1 MYDDYQNLS
10 QNQNQPENQEQ
21 PQEQTPTQFHNQPQG
36 QTLAQLHNQSQEQ
49 GQTPAQFHNQTQEP
63 AQNRIQPQEQF
74 QSQSRIRTQMQ
85 PDPSG
90 TQMKG
95 TAQSQIQSQAQPIN
109 SQSQNYRTGQIGA
122 GTGQDGHERQGGGVY
137 SGVSGSANGMNG
149 NMQENGAYRYS
160 SRYPDYFTT
169 PQADGAAYHTAGGRG
184 KRKKEK
190 GEKKPMTGFKKV
202 LFSAGLGVS
211 FGICAGLSFLA
222 VETLTDLGT
231 EKTQTADL
239 TELTEPVTEQGDKK
253 TSIAGGAED
262 GSKDTAAT
270 ALSGG
275 VTTTIVSDV
284 SGVVKEVMPS
294 VVSIVNTFT
303 ERYSYFGQNFSQ
315 ESNASGSGIIVGM
328 NDTELLVVTN
338 YHVVEG
344 SDTLMVSF
352 VDSTAAEAQVKGT
365 NPSRDLAVIAVPLST
380 LSEETKN
387 SISVAKLGDSDSL
400 TVGEPAIAI
409 GNALGYGQSVTTG
422 VVSALDREIADS
434 DTGSATFIQTDAAI
448 NPGNSGGALLNAK
461 GEVIGINSNK
471 IGGAAVEG
479 MGYAIP
485 ISAAKPIIEEL
496 MNRETRT
503 KVDAENVGYLGI
515 SGVSVTTDAANVY
528 GMPEG
533 VFVAKVYEGTGAH
546 AAGVTQGS
554 IITKL
559 NGIEIAA
566 MEDLSEILQ
575 YYEKGDSVELTIM
588 QPGIE
593 GYEEKTVTV
602 VLGPKAK

>member
-1 MYDDYQNLS
+1 MYDDYQNLNQIRPQDQEQAQS
-10 QNQNQPENQEQ
+10 HGQTQEQNQSQPQERSWNQPQFQSQ
-21 PQEQTPTQFHNQPQG
+21 PQEQSRNQPQF
-36 QTLAQLHNQSQEQ
+36 QSQPQEQSRNQPQFQSQPQEQNRTQSQEQ
-49 GQTPAQFHNQTQEP
+49 SQTQ
-63 AQNRIQPQEQF
+63 F
-74 QSQSRIRTQMQ
+74 Q
-85 PDPSG
+85 G
-90 TQMKG
+90 
-95 TAQSQIQSQAQPIN
+95 QAQPQMQDQSQLRM
-109 SQSQNYRTGQIGA
+109 SQSYPSGQSSSGS
-122 GTGQDGHERQGGGVY
+122 GQEGHERQGGGVY
-137 SGVSGSANGMNG
+137 SGVNGMNG
-149 NMQENGAYRYS
+149 GMQENGTYRYS
-160 SRYPDYFTT
+160 SRYPNHFT
-169 PQADGAAYHTAGGRG
+169 PQQAEGAGYQAGSAGG
-184 KRKKEK
+184 KHKKEK
-190 GEKKPMTGFKKV
+190 AEKKPLTGFKKV
-202 LFSAGLGVS
+202 LLSAGMGIS
-211 FGICAGLSFLA
+211 FGLCAGLSFLA
-222 VETLTDLGT
+222 VETLTGLGT

-239 TELTEPVTEQGDKK
+239 TELTEPIEKSEDTTAAKAGVTGD
-253 TSIAGGAED
+253 S
-262 GSKDTAAT
+262 SKDTEAT

-275 VTTTIVSDV
+275 VTSTIVSDV
-284 SGVVKEVMPS
+284 SNVVKEAMPS

-315 ESNASGSGIIVGM
+315 ESNASGSGIIVGQ
-328 NDTELLVVTN
+328 NDTELLIVTN

-352 VDSTAAEAQVKGT
+352 VDSSAAEAQVKGT
-365 NPSRDLAVIAVPLST
+365 NPSRDLAVIAVPLSN
-380 LSEETKN
+380 LSEETKG

-471 IGGAAVEG
+471 IGGTAVEG

-496 MNRETRT
+496 MSRETRT

-515 SGVSVTTDAANVY
+515 SGVSVTTDASNVY

-559 NGIEIAA
+559 NGIEITT
-566 MEDLSEILQ
+566 MEDLSETLQ